1 MFNISPRLASAETI
15 FFFLACESGG
25 FEKEVDH
32 MKGYEGESDLVGVR
46 ANVFLLHKFARHLW
60 RNA

>member
-1 MFNISPRLASAETI
+1 MFNTSPRLASAEDI

-32 MKGYEGESDLVGVR
+32 MKGYEGESDLLG
-46 ANVFLLHKFARHLW
+46 W
-60 RNA
+60 S

>member
-1 MFNISPRLASAETI
+1 MFNTSPRLASAENI

-32 MKGYEGESDLVGVR
+32 MKEYEGESDLLG
-46 ANVFLLHKFARHLW
+46 W
-60 RNA
+60 S

>member
-1 MFNISPRLASAETI
+1 MFNTSPRLASAENI

-32 MKGYEGESDLVGVR
+32 IKSQAGE
-46 ANVFLLHKFARHLW
+46 
-60 RNA
+60 

>member
-1 MFNISPRLASAETI
+1 MFNTSPRLASGENI

-32 MKGYEGESDLVGVR
+32 MKGYVR
-46 ANVFLLHKFARHLW
+46 ERVICWGGANVFLLHKFARHL
-60 RNA
+60 